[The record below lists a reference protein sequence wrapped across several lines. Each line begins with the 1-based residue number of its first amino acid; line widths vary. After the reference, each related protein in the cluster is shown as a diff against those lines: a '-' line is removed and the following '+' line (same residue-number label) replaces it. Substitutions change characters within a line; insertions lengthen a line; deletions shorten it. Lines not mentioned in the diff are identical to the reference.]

1 MARRSSAF
9 PSDATPCKV
18 CALIIVDRG
27 QADLRQALVRTIGSC
42 ATVQILP
49 DRRYG
54 ERRQR
59 DHWQAPERRRGDR
72 RHVPAPAEDPRL
84 RRYVVARPRDRAPRN

>member
-1 MARRSSAF
+1 MARRSSTF
-9 PSDATPCKV
+9 PGYATPLRV
-18 CALIIVDRG
+18 RALIIVERG
-27 QADLRQALVRTIGSC
+27 QEDLWRALVRTIGSC
-42 ATVQILP
+42 ATVQIVP

-59 DHWQAPERRRGDR
+59 DHRHAPEQRRGDR

-84 RRYVVARPRDRAPRN
+84 RQYVVARPRDCAPRN